1 MVSSIDFDFNSLL
14 YDINEVDDI
23 NNYIDNFV
31 KILDKH
37 MSINLYIK
45 TMHVNFH
52 ALRDVL
58 ERYSKDVYGLSRI
71 KNELET
77 KINDDLDTVIDNI
90 KNNSGLMV
98 ETLEPHYEKRIAYLC
113 YHFSCLRPFSADE
126 PCEKNNIPNSINID
140 DTMKYFNEFIIYY
153 IMRIIANNLGF
164 HFNFNNKKIKHL
176 LHSLRYRNL
185 SRSSLEL
192 LFESLLTKK

>member
-71 KNELET
+71 K
-77 KINDDLDTVIDNI
+77 
-90 KNNSGLMV
+90 KN
-98 ETLEPHYEKRIAYLC
+98 
-113 YHFSCLRPFSADE
+113 
-126 PCEKNNIPNSINID
+126 
-140 DTMKYFNEFIIYY
+140 
-153 IMRIIANNLGF
+153 
-164 HFNFNNKKIKHL
+164 
-176 LHSLRYRNL
+176 
-185 SRSSLEL
+185 
-192 LFESLLTKK
+192 